1 MATTVPVFALFLSL
15 LILPTLPTL
24 CSSQSDADSLSK
36 FKKSLKNGDSK
47 LKNWVPGSSP
57 CRKKWIGVMC
67 DGETIIGLHLTSLG
81 LSGSVDVESLLKLRS
96 LRTISLVK
104 NMFEGSIPELNKLG
118 ALRAI
123 YLSNN
128 QFTGEIPN
136 DYFESMGSL
145 KKVWLNQNKFSGKI
159 PDSLMQLQNLVELH
173 LEGNRFSGKIPS
185 LKYPNVMKSL
195 DLKGNKLD
203 GKIPESFS
211 KFNASVFEG
220 NNELCGKPLE
230 KHCDTADSRKVQQ
243 ENEKQEEP
251 DSPPPSSSQSNATVV
266 ISAVTLVVVV
276 FFVVVAIISTNRED
290 ELTNHHSSS
299 REPLRQGNNLPES
312 TRQKPLESSRKSG
325 PEGKIKRGSSQKGNK
340 NGMADLVVVNEEKG
354 SFGLQ
359 DLMKAAAEVLGS
371 GGLGSAY
378 KAVMGNGVAVVVKR
392 MREMNRLG
400 KDGFETEMQR
410 FGALKHPN
418 VLTPLAYHFRRE
430 EKLIVSQYMPSGS
443 LLYAL
448 HGDRGVF
455 HAKLNWSNRLKIIKG
470 IAQGLGYIHTQLKI
484 YDVPHGNL
492 KASNVLLTETY
503 EPMLS
508 DYGFYS
514 LIDSD
519 KVTQVLFAYKSPE
532 YLQSQKI
539 SPKSDIYCLGI
550 VLLEIVTGKFPSQYL
565 NTCNGGIDIV
575 QWAQSSISEDRVE
588 ELVDPEILSTS
599 SDSINQVV
607 SIIRIG
613 VACVESNPDQ
623 RLTMNEVICKIL
635 EVN

>member
-1 MATTVPVFALFLSL
+1 MATTVPVFALLLSL
-15 LILPTLPTL
+15 LIIPTLPTL

-67 DGETIIGLHLTSLG
+67 DGETIIGLHLTNLG
-81 LSGSVDVESLLKLRS
+81 LSGSVDVESLLKVRS

-104 NMFEGSIPELNKLG
+104 NMFEGSIPKLNKLG

-159 PDSLMQLQNLVELH
+159 PDSLMQLRNLMELH

-195 DLKGNKLD
+195 DLKGNELD

-276 FFVVVAIISTNRED
+276 FFVVVAIISTNRVD

-299 REPLRQGNNLPES
+299 REPLRQGNNVPES

-371 GGLGSAY
+371 G
-378 KAVMGNGVAVVVKR
+378 
-392 MREMNRLG
+392 
-400 KDGFETEMQR
+400 
-410 FGALKHPN
+410 
-418 VLTPLAYHFRRE
+418 
-430 EKLIVSQYMPSGS
+430 
-443 LLYAL
+443 
-448 HGDRGVF
+448 DRGVF

-484 YDVPHGNL
+484 YEVPHGNL

-519 KVTQVLFAYKSPE
+519 KVTQGLFAYKSPE
-532 YLQSQKI
+532 YIQSQKI

-565 NTCNGGIDIV
+565 NTGNGGIDIV

-623 RLTMNEVICKIL
+623 RLTMSEVICKIL

>member
-67 DGETIIGLHLTSLG
+67 DGETIIGLHLTNLG
-81 LSGSVDVESLLKLRS
+81 LSGSVDVESLIKLRS

-159 PDSLMQLQNLVELH
+159 PDSLMQLQNLKELH

-211 KFNASVFEG
+211 KFNASVFE
-220 NNELCGKPLE
+220 
-230 KHCDTADSRKVQQ
+230 
-243 ENEKQEEP
+243 EP
-251 DSPPPSSSQSNATVV
+251 DSPPPPSSQSNATVV

-290 ELTNHHSSS
+290 ELTNRHSSS
-299 REPLRQGNNLPES
+299 REPLRQGNNVPES

-359 DLMKAAAEVLGS
+359 DLMKAAAEVLGC

-470 IAQGLGYIHTQLKI
+470 IAQGLGYIHAQLKI
-484 YDVPHGNL
+484 YEVPHGNL

-514 LIDSD
+514 LVDSD
-519 KVTQVLFAYKSPE
+519 KVTQGLFAYKSPE

-565 NTCNGGIDIV
+565 NTGNGGIDIV

-599 SDSINQVV
+599 SNSINQVV

-623 RLTMNEVICKIL
+623 RLTMNDVICKIL
-635 EVN
+635 E

>member
-24 CSSQSDADSLSK
+24 CSSQSDAYSLSK

-47 LKNWVPGSSP
+47 LKNWVPGSSS

-230 KHCDTADSRKVQQ
+230 KHSRRTRFTTTIIITIKCHGGYLRRDTGG
-243 ENEKQEEP
+243 
-251 DSPPPSSSQSNATVV
+251 
-266 ISAVTLVVVV
+266 
-276 FFVVVAIISTNRED
+276 AIISTNRED

-312 TRQKPLESSRKSG
+312 TRQKPLESSRKSC

-484 YDVPHGNL
+484 YEVPHGNL

-503 EPMLS
+503 EPKLS

-550 VLLEIVTGKFPSQYL
+550 ILLEIVTGKFPSQYL
-565 NTCNGGIDIV
+565 NTGNGGIDIV

-588 ELVDPEILSTS
+588 ELVDPEILSAS

>member
-1 MATTVPVFALFLSL
+1 MATTIPVFALLLSL
-15 LILPTLPTL
+15 LILPTL
-24 CSSQSDADSLSK
+24 CFSQSDADSLSK
-36 FKKSLKNGDSK
+36 FKKSLTNADSK

-57 CRKKWIGVMC
+57 CSKKWIGVMC
-67 DGETIIGLHLTSLG
+67 DGETIIGLHLTNLG

-104 NMFEGSIPELNKLG
+104 NMFEGSIPKLNKLG

-159 PDSLMQLQNLVELH
+159 PDSLMQLRNLMELH

-266 ISAVTLVVVV
+266 ISTVTVVVVV
-276 FFVVVAIISTNRED
+276 FFVVVAIISTNRAN

-299 REPLRQGNNLPES
+299 REPLRQRNNVPES
-312 TRQKPLESSRKSG
+312 TRQKSLESSRKSG

-354 SFGLQ
+354 
-359 DLMKAAAEVLGS
+359 
-371 GGLGSAY
+371 
-378 KAVMGNGVAVVVKR
+378 
-392 MREMNRLG
+392 
-400 KDGFETEMQR
+400 
-410 FGALKHPN
+410 
-418 VLTPLAYHFRRE
+418 
-430 EKLIVSQYMPSGS
+430 
-443 LLYAL
+443 
-448 HGDRGVF
+448 DRGVF

-484 YDVPHGNL
+484 YEVPHGNL

-519 KVTQVLFAYKSPE
+519 KVTQGLFAYKSPE
-532 YLQSQKI
+532 YLQFQKI

-550 VLLEIVTGKFPSQYL
+550 ILLEIVTGKFPSQYL
-565 NTCNGGIDIV
+565 NTGNGGIDVV

-588 ELVDPEILSTS
+588 ELVDPEIFSTS
-599 SDSINQVV
+599 LDSINQVV

>member
-1 MATTVPVFALFLSL
+1 MATTVPVFALLLSL
-15 LILPTLPTL
+15 LIIPTLPTL

-67 DGETIIGLHLTSLG
+67 DGETIIGLHLTNLG
-81 LSGSVDVESLLKLRS
+81 LSGSVDVESLLKVRS

-104 NMFEGSIPELNKLG
+104 NMFEGSIPKLNKLG

-159 PDSLMQLQNLVELH
+159 PDSLMQLRNLMELH

-195 DLKGNKLD
+195 DLK
-203 GKIPESFS
+203 
-211 KFNASVFEG
+211 
-220 NNELCGKPLE
+220 
-230 KHCDTADSRKVQQ
+230 
-243 ENEKQEEP
+243 
-251 DSPPPSSSQSNATVV
+251 
-266 ISAVTLVVVV
+266 
-276 FFVVVAIISTNRED
+276 D

-299 REPLRQGNNLPES
+299 REPLRQGNNVPES

-378 KAVMGNGVAVVVKR
+378 KAVMGNGLAVVVKR

-400 KDGFETEMQR
+400 KDAFETEMQR

-448 HGDRGVF
+448 HDRGVF

-484 YDVPHGNL
+484 YEVPHGNL

-519 KVTQVLFAYKSPE
+519 KVTQGLFAYKSPE
-532 YLQSQKI
+532 YIQSQKI

-565 NTCNGGIDIV
+565 NTGNGGIDIV
-575 QWAQSSISEDRVE
+575 QWAQSSISEDHVE

-623 RLTMNEVICKIL
+623 RLTMSEVICKIL

>member
-47 LKNWVPGSSP
+47 
-57 CRKKWIGVMC
+57 KKWIGVMC

-266 ISAVTLVVVV
+266 ISAVTL
-276 FFVVVAIISTNRED
+276 
-290 ELTNHHSSS
+290 LTNHHSSS

-484 YDVPHGNL
+484 YEVPHGNL

-503 EPMLS
+503 EPKLS

-519 KVTQVLFAYKSPE
+519 KVTQ
-532 YLQSQKI
+532 
-539 SPKSDIYCLGI
+539 
-550 VLLEIVTGKFPSQYL
+550 FPSQYL
-565 NTCNGGIDIV
+565 NTGNGGIDIV

-588 ELVDPEILSTS
+588 ELVDPEILSAS

-623 RLTMNEVICKIL
+623 RLTMNEGICKIL

>member
-36 FKKSLKNGDSK
+36 FKKSLKNGDSN
-47 LKNWVPGSSP
+47 LKNWVPRSSP

-266 ISAVTLVVVV
+266 ISAVTLV
-276 FFVVVAIISTNRED
+276 A
-290 ELTNHHSSS
+290 
-299 REPLRQGNNLPES
+299 PLFQRI
-312 TRQKPLESSRKSG
+312 PLESSRKSG

-484 YDVPHGNL
+484 YEVPHGNL

-550 VLLEIVTGKFPSQYL
+550 ILLEIVTGKFPSQYL
-565 NTCNGGIDIV
+565 NTGNGGIDIV

-588 ELVDPEILSTS
+588 ELVDPEILSAS